1 MLLFVVIFVVNRF
14 IGFIKVILLVLI
26 PLALVMA
33 LKECYELM
41 GESERTKE
49 NQDVLLHNGRV
60 EIGRTQS
67 GRPRASVQ
75 AITLKT
81 SDLKRNPDSLLA
93 VNKKELK
100 IKNSRIM
107 AAATIST
114 TTQIDVKSAIR
125 PVPHDTCSRILSGSY
140 RPPDVSQTVSW
151 SDPWITLRGEIEG
164 DSMQMHIES
173 RDTLQMIVHR
183 VPKKFLFFRFG
194 TKGVRM
200 EVVSQNPHS
209 RLSYPRVIMFKK

>member
-1 MLLFVVIFVVNRF
+1 MNRF

-67 GRPRASVQ
+67 SRPRASVQ

-81 SDLKRNPDSLLA
+81 SDLKRSPDSLLA

-100 IKNSRIM
+100 IKNSRIV
-107 AAATIST
+107 AAATTST
-114 TTQIDVKSAIR
+114 TTQVDVKAAIR

-140 RPPDVSQTVSW
+140 RPPDVSQVSW

-164 DSMQMHIES
+164 DSMQVHIES

-183 VPKKFLFFRFG
+183 VPKKFLFFRYG
-194 TKGVRM
+194 TKGIRM
-200 EVVSQNPHS
+200 EVVGQNPHS
-209 RLSYPRVIMFKK
+209 RLSYPMIILFKK

>member
-1 MLLFVVIFVVNRF
+1 MNRL

-26 PLALVMA
+26 PLALVMT

-41 GESERTKE
+41 GESERTRE

-67 GRPRASVQ
+67 GRPIASVQ

-107 AAATIST
+107 ASATTST
-114 TTQIDVKSAIR
+114 TTQIDVKAAIR
-125 PVPHDTCSRILSGSY
+125 PVPHDTCSRLLSGSY

-164 DSMQMHIES
+164 DSMQVHIES

-194 TKGVRM
+194 TRGVRM

>member
-1 MLLFVVIFVVNRF
+1 MNRF
-14 IGFIKVILLVLI
+14 IGFIKVIFLVLI

-33 LKECYELM
+33 FKECHYLR

-60 EIGRTQS
+60 EIGLTQS

-81 SDLKRNPDSLLA
+81 SDLKRRPDSLLA

-107 AAATIST
+107 AAATTST
-114 TTQIDVKSAIR
+114 TTQVDVKAAIR

-140 RPPDVSQTVSW
+140 RPPDVSQVSW

-209 RLSYPRVIMFKK
+209 RLSYPRIIMFKK

>member
-1 MLLFVVIFVVNRF
+1 MNRF
-14 IGFIKVILLVLI
+14 IGFIKVIFLVLI
-26 PLALVMA
+26 PLALVVA
-33 LKECYELM
+33 FKECHDLR
-41 GESERTKE
+41 GEAERTKE
-49 NQDVLLHNGRV
+49 NQDVLLHNGKV

-67 GRPRASVQ
+67 GRPRASVS

-93 VNKKELK
+93 VNRKELK

-107 AAATIST
+107 AAATTST
-114 TTQIDVKSAIR
+114 TTKVDVKAAIQA
-125 PVPHDTCSRILSGSY
+125 VPHDTCSLLSGPY

-183 VPKKFLFFRFG
+183 VPKKFLFFRYG

-209 RLSYPRVIMFKK
+209 QLSYPKIIIFRK

>member
-14 IGFIKVILLVLI
+14 IGFIKVIFLVLI

-33 LKECYELM
+33 FKECHYLR

-81 SDLKRNPDSLLA
+81 SDPKRSPDSLLA

-100 IKNSRIM
+100 IKNNRIM
-107 AAATIST
+107 AAATTST
-114 TTQIDVKSAIR
+114 TTKLDVKAAIR
-125 PVPHDTCSRILSGSY
+125 PVTHDTCSRILSGSY
-140 RPPDVSQTVSW
+140 RPPDVSQVSW

-164 DSMQMHIES
+164 DSMQVHIES

-183 VPKKFLFFRFG
+183 VPKKFLFFRYG

-200 EVVSQNPHS
+200 EVVGQNPHS

>member
-1 MLLFVVIFVVNRF
+1 M
-14 IGFIKVILLVLI
+14 LI
-26 PLALVMA
+26 PLALVMTF
-33 LKECYELM
+33 KECHDLR
-41 GESERTKE
+41 GEAERTKE
-49 NQDVLLHNGRV
+49 NQDILLHNGKV

-81 SDLKRNPDSLLA
+81 SDLKCTPDSLLA
-93 VNKKELK
+93 VNRKELK

-107 AAATIST
+107 AAATTST
-114 TTQIDVKSAIR
+114 TTKVDVKVAIR
-125 PVPHDTCSRILSGSY
+125 PVPHDTCSRSLSGLY
-140 RPPDVSQTVSW
+140 RPPDVSQVSW
-151 SDPWITLRGEIEG
+151 SDPWITLRGDIEG
-164 DSMQMHIES
+164 DSMQVHIES

-183 VPKKFLFFRFG
+183 VPKKFLFFRYG

-209 RLSYPRVIMFKK
+209 RLSYPRIIMFKK

>member
-1 MLLFVVIFVVNRF
+1 MNRF
-14 IGFIKVILLVLI
+14 IGFIKVIFLVLI
-26 PLALVMA
+26 PLALVVTF
-33 LKECYELM
+33 KECHDLR
-41 GESERTKE
+41 GEADRTKE
-49 NQDVLLHNGRV
+49 NQDILLHNGMV

-67 GRPRASVQ
+67 GRPRASVS

-93 VNKKELK
+93 VNRKELK

-107 AAATIST
+107 AAATTST
-114 TTQIDVKSAIR
+114 TTKVDVKAAIQA
-125 PVPHDTCSRILSGSY
+125 VPHDTCSLLSGPY

-164 DSMQMHIES
+164 DSIQMHIES

-183 VPKKFLFFRFG
+183 VPKKFLFFRYG

-200 EVVSQNPHS
+200 EVVGQNPHS
-209 RLSYPRVIMFKK
+209 QLSYPKIIMLE

>member
-1 MLLFVVIFVVNRF
+1 M
-14 IGFIKVILLVLI
+14 LI
-26 PLALVMA
+26 PLALVVA
-33 LKECYELM
+33 FKECHDLR
-41 GESERTKE
+41 GEAERTKE
-49 NQDVLLHNGRV
+49 NQDVLLHNGKV

-93 VNKKELK
+93 VNRKELK

-107 AAATIST
+107 AAATTST
-114 TTQIDVKSAIR
+114 TTQVDVKAAIQA
-125 PVPHDTCSRILSGSY
+125 VPHDTCSLLSGPY

-151 SDPWITLRGEIEG
+151 SDPWITLRGVIEG

-183 VPKKFLFFRFG
+183 VPKKFLFFRYG

-209 RLSYPRVIMFKK
+209 QLSYPKIIMLKK

>member
-1 MLLFVVIFVVNRF
+1 MNRF
-14 IGFIKVILLVLI
+14 IGFIKVIFLVLI
-26 PLALVMA
+26 PLALVVVF
-33 LKECYELM
+33 KECHDLR
-41 GESERTKE
+41 GEAERTKE

-93 VNKKELK
+93 VNRKELK

-107 AAATIST
+107 AAATTST
-114 TTQIDVKSAIR
+114 TTKVDVKAAIQ
-125 PVPHDTCSRILSGSY
+125 PVPHDTCSRSLSGLY
-140 RPPDVSQTVSW
+140 RPPDVSQVSW
-151 SDPWITLRGEIEG
+151 SDPWITLRGDIEG

-183 VPKKFLFFRFG
+183 VPKKFLFFRYG

-209 RLSYPRVIMFKK
+209 QLSYPMIIMFKK

>member
-1 MLLFVVIFVVNRF
+1 MNRF
-14 IGFIKVILLVLI
+14 IGFIKVIFLVLI
-26 PLALVMA
+26 PLALVVTF
-33 LKECYELM
+33 KECHDLRSEA
-41 GESERTKE
+41 ERTKE
-49 NQDVLLHNGRV
+49 NQDILLHNGKV

-67 GRPRASVQ
+67 GRPRASVS

-93 VNKKELK
+93 VNRKELK

-107 AAATIST
+107 AAATTST
-114 TTQIDVKSAIR
+114 TTKVDVKAAIQA
-125 PVPHDTCSRILSGSY
+125 VPHDTCSLLSGPY

-151 SDPWITLRGEIEG
+151 SDPWITLRGKIEG

-183 VPKKFLFFRFG
+183 VPKKFLFFRYG

-200 EVVSQNPHS
+200 EVVGQNPHS
-209 RLSYPRVIMFKK
+209 QLSYPKIIMLE

>member
-1 MLLFVVIFVVNRF
+1 MNRF

-81 SDLKRNPDSLLA
+81 SDLKRSPDSLLA

-107 AAATIST
+107 AAATTST
-114 TTQIDVKSAIR
+114 TTQVDVKAAIR

-140 RPPDVSQTVSW
+140 RPPDVSQVSW

-164 DSMQMHIES
+164 DSMQVHIES

-209 RLSYPRVIMFKK
+209 RLSYPRIIMFKK

>member
-1 MLLFVVIFVVNRF
+1 MNRF

-81 SDLKRNPDSLLA
+81 SDLKRSPDSLLA
-93 VNKKELK
+93 VNRKELK
-100 IKNSRIM
+100 IKNRRIM
-107 AAATIST
+107 AAATTST
-114 TTQIDVKSAIR
+114 TTQVDVKAAIR

-140 RPPDVSQTVSW
+140 RPPDVSQVSW

-164 DSMQMHIES
+164 DSMQVHIES

-209 RLSYPRVIMFKK
+209 RLSYPRIIMFKK

>member
-1 MLLFVVIFVVNRF
+1 MNRF
-14 IGFIKVILLVLI
+14 IGFIKVIFLVLI
-26 PLALVMA
+26 PLALVVA
-33 LKECYELM
+33 FKECHDLR
-41 GESERTKE
+41 GESERTRE
-49 NQDVLLHNGRV
+49 NQDILLHNGRV

-81 SDLKRNPDSLLA
+81 SDLNNPDSLLA
-93 VNKKELK
+93 VNRKELK

-107 AAATIST
+107 AAATTST
-114 TTQIDVKSAIR
+114 TTQVDVKAAIR
-125 PVPHDTCSRILSGSY
+125 PVHHDTCSRLLSGSY

-164 DSMQMHIES
+164 DSMRMHIES

-183 VPKKFLFFRFG
+183 VPKKFLFFRYG
-194 TKGVRM
+194 TKGVRLS
-200 EVVSQNPHS
+200 VVGQNPHS
-209 RLSYPRVIMFKK
+209 RLSYPRIIMFKR

>member
-1 MLLFVVIFVVNRF
+1 MNRF
-14 IGFIKVILLVLI
+14 IGFIKVIFLVLI
-26 PLALVMA
+26 PLALVVTF
-33 LKECYELM
+33 KECHDLR
-41 GESERTKE
+41 GEADRTKE
-49 NQDVLLHNGRV
+49 NQDILLHNGKV

-67 GRPRASVQ
+67 GRPRTSVS

-93 VNKKELK
+93 VNRKELK

-107 AAATIST
+107 AAATTST
-114 TTQIDVKSAIR
+114 TTKVDVKAAIQA
-125 PVPHDTCSRILSGSY
+125 VPHDTCSLLSGPY

-164 DSMQMHIES
+164 DSIQMHIES

-183 VPKKFLFFRFG
+183 VPKKFLFFRYG

-200 EVVSQNPHS
+200 EVVGQNPHS
-209 RLSYPRVIMFKK
+209 QLSYPKIIMLE

>member
-1 MLLFVVIFVVNRF
+1 MNRF

-49 NQDVLLHNGRV
+49 NQDILLHNGRV

-81 SDLKRNPDSLLA
+81 SDLKRSPDSLLA

-100 IKNSRIM
+100 IKKNRIV
-107 AAATIST
+107 AAATTST
-114 TTQIDVKSAIR
+114 TTQVDVKAAIR

-140 RPPDVSQTVSW
+140 RPPDVSQVSW

-164 DSMQMHIES
+164 DSMQVHIES

-183 VPKKFLFFRFG
+183 VPKRFLFFRYG